1 MKKIICCSGG
11 KTHVQFARA
20 PTHRHTHL
28 RTQEY
33 SHYPLNEPPNG
44 AREWRE
50 LTAVETKTRLV
61 HRQRDM
67 WDLTQRSQI
76 SACGRD
82 VNQFM
87 RIFGKKDSSAS
98 HFTAR
103 TQCSWEFLPLRWNTL
118 LLCYV
123 TFLLKP
129 CQNFW
134 MSSLSA
140 AFCKDFW
147 FRLMCLVKL
156 FLRILEI

>member
-1 MKKIICCSGG
+1 MEEKHTFSSHEHLH
-11 KTHVQFARA
+11 TD
-20 PTHRHTHL
+20 THTHM
-28 RTQEY
+28 RTQEH

-50 LTAVETKTRLV
+50 LTGVETKTRLV

-87 RIFGKKDSSAS
+87 RIFGKKRQLSFSFHRLNTVFLIVSTSKVKHTSS
-98 HFTAR
+98 
-103 TQCSWEFLPLRWNTL
+103 LLRN
-118 LLCYV
+118 V
-123 TFLLKP
+123 FIEAMS
-129 CQNFW
+129 NFW

-147 FRLMCLVKL
+147 FRLTCLVKL
-156 FLRILEI
+156 FLTILEI